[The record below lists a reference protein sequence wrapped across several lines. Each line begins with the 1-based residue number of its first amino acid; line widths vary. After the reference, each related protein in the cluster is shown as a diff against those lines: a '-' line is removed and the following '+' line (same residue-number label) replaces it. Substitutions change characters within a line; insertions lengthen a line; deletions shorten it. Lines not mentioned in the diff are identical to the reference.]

1 MLHSFKYGESKIIVD
16 LLTEWCGRTSC
27 IATLSKS
34 NKGKLKKQYF
44 QPLTLLEVVT
54 VTKPHVQ
61 LAQLKEARV
70 NIPFVSIPFHPYK
83 LSIALFTAEF
93 LRLATKNEQ
102 TDPLIFNYAINSIE
116 WLDRCTG
123 SVANF
128 HLVFMMRLSRFL
140 GFYPNM
146 ENHRQGDWF
155 DLRAG
160 CFCGQPPLHSDV
172 VPPTE
177 ADNIQLLL
185 RMNFSTMH
193 LFRMD
198 RKERNRMAETILHY
212 YRLHLPDF
220 SEMKS
225 FAVLKELF

>member
-16 LLTEWCGRTSC
+16 LLTEWCGRMSC

-146 ENHRQGDWF
+146 EIIGKAIGLICVRDASVASRLCTAMWFHQQRQTTYN
-155 DLRAG
+155 
-160 CFCGQPPLHSDV
+160 CCCV
-172 VPPTE
+172 
-177 ADNIQLLL
+177 
-185 RMNFSTMH
+185 
-193 LFRMD
+193 
-198 RKERNRMAETILHY
+198 
-212 YRLHLPDF
+212 
-220 SEMKS
+220 
-225 FAVLKELF
+225 